1 MHQTVKLVFRLF
13 LATVIFLVTLAL
25 CFTCFAKIQEIMQA
39 EQYYQQGKSFNL
51 TTSPDQQYVLLSNNQ
66 KPDHAIFVLIAGNG
80 YISKS
85 SCTHYTALCS
95 DDFNQSHTRQIDQ
108 VKLFKAGQ
116 FSYIQQVKY
125 KDSRTGQVSEFSY
138 SANEIQQ
145 FYQQDIAGLK
155 YVVFGISLFALAA
168 LFVSFKLIRNFQ
180 RFLNK

>member
-39 EQYYQQGKSFNL
+39 EQHYQQGKSLSL
-51 TTSPDQQYVLLSNNQ
+51 TSSPDQQYVLLSNNQ

-85 SCTHYTALCS
+85 SCTHYTVLCS

-108 VKLFKAGQ
+108 VKLFKAGE

-168 LFVSFKLIRNFQ
+168 LFVSFKLIRNFR